1 MVLSQQVGECLIGK
15 LLQALAAVAR
25 EQFESLLSFRI
36 KADQFAGHKTIIA
49 DGSADR
55 SRRLIPVPKSQK
67 RRV

>member
-36 KADQFAGHKTIIA
+36 EADQGHKTIIA

-55 SRRLIPVPKSQK
+55 SRRLIPVPKSQE